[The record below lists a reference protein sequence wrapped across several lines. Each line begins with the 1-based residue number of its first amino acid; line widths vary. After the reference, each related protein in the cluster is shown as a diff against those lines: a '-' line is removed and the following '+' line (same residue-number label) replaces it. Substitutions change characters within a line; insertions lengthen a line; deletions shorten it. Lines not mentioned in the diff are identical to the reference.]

1 MVRYPILVLAGLLS
15 APLMEVLGMLW
26 LDVVPAEADLT
37 ASYFPT
43 VVLPVAIV
51 VHFLAAL
58 ILWKAFEPAPK
69 PAGVVYLLSHMA
81 AQGAMLATFNNPP
94 GDILA
99 FLGILLLSGSV
110 ILFVFDR
117 YFWCP
122 QCAGPI

>member
-1 MVRYPILVLAGLLS
+1 MVRYPVLVLAGLLS
-15 APLMEVLGMLW
+15 APLMEVLSMLW
-26 LDVVPAEADLT
+26 LNLVPAEADLT
-37 ASYFPT
+37 ASYFPM

-58 ILWKAFEPAPK
+58 VCWKAFEPAPK
-69 PAGVVYLLSHMA
+69 AGGVVYLAAHLA
-81 AQGAMLATFNNPP
+81 AQGAMLATFNNPA
-94 GDILA
+94 GDIAA
-99 FLGILLLSGSV
+99 FLGILLASGSV